1 MHPILQSLRP
11 LVKALAKTLG
21 ESCEVVLHDFSDTE
35 HSIIMIV
42 NNYVTGRQVG
52 DPLTDLGLRILR
64 SGGCKDDTLVNY
76 ESTTKSGRKLRSTTV
91 FIRDPKSKKL
101 IGAICI
107 NFDLTDYEKMKRM
120 WEDFCQTA
128 PLFKQIES
136 EDKSKEINETFARN
150 PKEILEE
157 AIKKGIKEIAK
168 PLSSMNK
175 DDRIKLIRL
184 LDKRGIFLI
193 KGAIDEVA
201 KELGISHYTIYNYLR
216 ESRIKNSEGIL

>member
-1 MHPILQSLRP
+1 MRP
-11 LVKALAKTLG
+11 L
-21 ESCEVVLHDFSDTE
+21 
-35 HSIIMIV
+35 
-42 NNYVTGRQVG
+42 
-52 DPLTDLGLRILR
+52 
-64 SGGCKDDTLVNY
+64 
-76 ESTTKSGRKLRSTTV
+76 
-91 FIRDPKSKKL
+91 L
-101 IGAICI
+101 I
-107 NFDLTDYEKMKRM
+107 T
-120 WEDFCQTA
+120 
-128 PLFKQIES
+128 
-136 EDKSKEINETFARN
+136 